1 MPSKKEISLLPD
13 SENINNIGA
22 RAIRWVTTVGRYVII
37 FTELIVISAFVSRFW
52 LDRKNA
58 DLSEVIRQQKAILES
73 TKDFETEYSLLQQR
87 LKFIKDSNIQTSYS
101 EKLTTLANS
110 TPNEIIFDKLAL
122 SEKDNQLIANISV
135 FSYTEESIID
145 FATNLILNP
154 QISSVNISKIEKKPK
169 ENRYQIEINLV
180 FKNET
185 IWSTPPQS
193 YLPLRH
199 P

>member
-37 FTELIVISAFVSRFW
+37 FTELVVISAFISRFW

-185 IWSTPPQS
+185 I
-193 YLPLRH
+193 
-199 P
+199 